1 MSKFLKTTILL
12 MSALAFFANP
22 AVAGGHKS
30 AQMDRAGFDCFNA
43 GPSNFMH
50 CLRFEHFG
58 NPAVPVK
65 VFSEDGNV
73 YLGTELLL
81 RPDIYNG
88 QPCPQDS
95 GDFWDFNEDAE
106 YFACHHFHTGHH

>member
-1 MSKFLKTTILL
+1 MKGVKHMSKFLKTTILL

-22 AVAGGHKS
+22 AVADGHKK

-58 NPAVPVK
+58 NPAVPV
-65 VFSEDGNV
+65 NV
-73 YLGTELLL
+73 LW
-81 RPDIYNG
+81 
-88 QPCPQDS
+88 PQKS
-95 GDFWDFNEDAE
+95 LMV
-106 YFACHHFHTGHH
+106 YTI